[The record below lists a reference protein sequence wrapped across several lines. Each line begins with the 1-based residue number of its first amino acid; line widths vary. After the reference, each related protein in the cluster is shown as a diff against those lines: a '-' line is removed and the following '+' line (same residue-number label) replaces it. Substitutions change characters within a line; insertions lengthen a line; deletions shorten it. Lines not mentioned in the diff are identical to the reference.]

1 MCVCVCVCVFVCVS
15 GCVCVCV
22 CVRVC
27 VCVCMCVCVC
37 VHVCVCVSVC
47 VCVCVCARSKLPFQR
62 DFELGQLLKVASI
75 IVIRKLSKTKQK
87 LIYVYHRCA
96 VFISFVRGTDESF
109 YSSEPNGIR
118 LAEKLLQIWRE
129 KKEPLNG
136 IK

>member
-1 MCVCVCVCVFVCVS
+1 MHTNTRIASPSSTKTTTSVSVPLFFSFFVFVVAVFGFCGS
-15 GCVCVCV
+15 VC
-22 CVRVC
+22 
-27 VCVCMCVCVC
+27 
-37 VHVCVCVSVC
+37 VC

-75 IVIRKLSKTKQK
+75 TVIRKLSKTKQK

-96 VFISFVRGTDESF
+96 VFISFVHGTDESF